1 MPMPVMSPEARI
13 KALREAGSGNWV
25 AFSEDESRVVAT
37 GATYDEVVQAA
48 ENAGEN
54 EPVITRVPNDWAPR
68 VFW

>member
-1 MPMPVMSPEARI
+1 MPVMSPESRI
-13 KALREAGSGNWV
+13 KALREAGSGTWL

-54 EPVITRVPNDWAPR
+54 EPVITRVPNDWTPR
-68 VFW
+68 VF